1 MPKKWREELEGLL
14 KAMADADPDV
24 EASAIVRTDGLV
36 MAAALP
42 KDADEGLIAAMSAA
56 LLNIGKGHCERDQ
69 GRHHNEGRRFRGGA
83 LGHHEARGE
92 HGTRPRR
99 DGENSRKN
107 RRRTTINVK
116 RKVQNNFFSLP
127 LLFYDY
133 HILGRWFSENPRL
146 CVWGLFRVL
155 FGSVV

>member
-56 LLNIGKGHCERDQ
+56 LLNIGNRAVGE
-69 GRHHNEGRRFRGGA
+69 
-83 LGHHEARGE
+83 LGRGE
-92 HGTRPRR
+92 LDKVIVSGTKGDTIMRGVGSEAVLSAITKP
-99 DGENSRKN
+99 GANMGLVLVEME
-107 RRRTTINVK
+107 RTAEKIA
-116 RKVQNNFFSLP
+116 
-127 LLFYDY
+127 D
-133 HILGRWFSENPRL
+133 
-146 CVWGLFRVL
+146 VL
-155 FGSVV
+155 RSM

>member
-56 LLNIGKGHCERDQ
+56 LLNIGIIVSGTKGDTIMRGVGSEAVLSAITKPGANMGLVLVEMERTAEKIAD
-69 GRHHNEGRRFRGGA
+69 
-83 LGHHEARGE
+83 
-92 HGTRPRR
+92 
-99 DGENSRKN
+99 
-107 RRRTTINVK
+107 
-116 RKVQNNFFSLP
+116 
-127 LLFYDY
+127 
-133 HILGRWFSENPRL
+133 
-146 CVWGLFRVL
+146 VL
-155 FGSVV
+155 RSM